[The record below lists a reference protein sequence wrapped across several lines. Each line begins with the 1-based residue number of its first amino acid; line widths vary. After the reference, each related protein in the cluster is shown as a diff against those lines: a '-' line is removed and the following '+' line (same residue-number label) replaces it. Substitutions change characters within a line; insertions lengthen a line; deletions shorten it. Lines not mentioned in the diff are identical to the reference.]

1 MYFQVDPTVG
11 FFEDLSEKDRLFYGK
26 VVLGVFVG
34 IIAGF
39 LNLLIPE
46 MSALAFWLIALC
58 GLLLLGLFGQNFLKI
73 EEMEPSRV
81 YLTGTVT
88 YFLFFVLFWEVVL
101 MLTAS
106 QNLLPPGSL

>member
-1 MYFQVDPTVG
+1 VDPNLG

-26 VVLGVFVG
+26 VVLGTFVG
-34 IIAGF
+34 LVAGI
-39 LNLLIPE
+39 LNLLIPD
-46 MSALAFWLIALC
+46 MSVLALWLIAIC
-58 GLLLLGLFGQNFLKI
+58 ALLLLGLFGQKYLKI

-101 MLTAS
+101 MLSAS
-106 QNLLPPGSL
+106 ESLLPPGSF